1 MKQTRRDFLQTC
13 TTGAGLLLAGALA
26 GCSTK
31 RVAADGGDLLRVG
44 AAKREVTPP
53 VWVPYLTSSGAGTCA
68 PFSDVHDPLF
78 AHALVLDD
86 GRQSLALL
94 AVDAIGYDNF
104 VLGPGRDFTAEV
116 RRRVAAGTGLRP
128 EAVMLASTHAHS
140 TPETI
145 GLTNFRDVAGVRDW
159 LERHVEDLTAVAV
172 EAWRRRVPAR
182 ARFGKT
188 TVTGVARNRRI
199 LLKSGK
205 LSPRREQQPA
215 VQDIA
220 APAPVDEELSVLWFE
235 RDTGAPHAVVLNF
248 TAHPVV
254 TMLLPPVSAD
264 YPGAACRLVEERLTG
279 ATCLFTQGAAGNI
292 NSVKVTTTHADAE
305 AIGRKLG
312 DAALAEIKSL
322 SAQPPLTVPRLRL
335 ASEKITL
342 SPRDCPPLAEVE
354 SQARSNPTPQNLRTL
369 RLARKLAEGPIEAE
383 VQAMALGPVKWI
395 SLPGEPFVETGLALK
410 QSGASFV
417 LGYTNGWIGYLPV
430 QRAYQEGGYEVG
442 LGAWSRVAP
451 GSAEEL
457 EAAAKKILR
466 QC

>member
-1 MKQTRRDFLQTC
+1 MKQTRRDFHQTC
-13 TTGAGLLLAGALA
+13 TAG
-26 GCSTK
+26 
-31 RVAADGGDLLRVG
+31 GGLLRVG
-44 AAKREVTPP
+44 VAKREVTPP
-53 VWVPYLTSSGAGTCA
+53 VWVPYLTSADAGTCA
-68 PFSDVHDPLF
+68 PFGGVHDPLF
-78 AHALVLDD
+78 ARAMVLDD
-86 GRQSLALL
+86 GRQAVALL

-116 RRRVAAGTGLRP
+116 RRRVTAGTGLRP

-159 LERHVEDLTAVAV
+159 LERHVADLAAVVV
-172 EAWRRRVPAR
+172 EAWRQRVVAR

-199 LLKSGK
+199 LLRSGK
-205 LSPRREQQPA
+205 LSRRGELPA
-215 VQDIA
+215 AQDIA
-220 APAPVDEELSVLWFE
+220 APALLDEELSVLWFE
-235 RDTGAPHAVVLNF
+235 RDTGAPHAVVLNY

-254 TMLLPPVSAD
+254 TMLLPAVSAD
-264 YPGAACRLVEERLTG
+264 YPGAACRLVEEQLAG

-292 NSVKVTTTHADAE
+292 NSVKVTTNHADAE

-312 DAALAEIKSL
+312 DAALAKIKSQSARPPL
-322 SAQPPLTVPRLRL
+322 SAPRLQL
-335 ASEKITL
+335 ASERITL
-342 SPRDCPPLAEVE
+342 PPRDGAPPAGTE
-354 SQARSNPTPQNLRTL
+354 SLARSHPTPQSQCML

-430 QRAYQEGGYEVG
+430 PRAYQEGGYEVG
-442 LGAWSRVAP
+442 PGAWSRVAS
-451 GSAEEL
+451 GSAEKL
-457 EAAAKKILR
+457 AATAKQVLR
-466 QC
+466 QIG

>member
-1 MKQTRRDFLQTC
+1 MKQTRRDFLQAC
-13 TTGAGLLLAGALA
+13 ATGAGLLSAGALA

-31 RVAADGGDLLRVG
+31 QAAAGDSLLRVG
-44 AAKREVTPP
+44 VAKREVTPP

-68 PFSDVHDPLF
+68 PFDGVHDPLF
-78 AHALVLDD
+78 ARALVLDD
-86 GRQSLALL
+86 GRQALALL

-145 GLTNFRDVAGVRDW
+145 GLTNFRDVAGVRYW
-159 LERHVEDLTAVAV
+159 LERHVEELAAVAV
-172 EAWRRRVPAR
+172 EAWRQRVPAR

-205 LSPRREQQPA
+205 LSPRRELPA
-215 VQDIA
+215 PQDIA

-235 RDTGAPHAVVLNF
+235 RDTGAPHAVVLNY

-264 YPGAACRLVEERLTG
+264 YPGAACRLVEEQL
-279 ATCLFTQGAAGNI
+279 ASAACMFTQGAAGNI
-292 NSVKVTTTHADAE
+292 NSVKVATSHADAE

-322 SAQPPLTVPRLRL
+322 RELPPLTTPRLQF
-335 ASEKITL
+335 ASSRIIL
-342 SPRDCPPLAEVE
+342 PPRDCPPLAEAE
-354 SQARSNPTPQNLRTL
+354 TLARSNPTPQNQRTL
-369 RLARKLAEGPIEAE
+369 RLAHKLAEGPIEAE
-383 VQAMALGPVKWI
+383 VQAMALGPVKWV
-395 SLPGEPFVETGLALK
+395 SLPGEPFVEIGLALK

-417 LGYTNGWIGYLPV
+417 LGYTNGWIGYLPI

-442 LGAWSRVAP
+442 VGSWSRVAP
-451 GSAEEL
+451 GSAEKL
-457 EAAAKKILR
+457 VAVAKKLLH
-466 QC
+466 QTG